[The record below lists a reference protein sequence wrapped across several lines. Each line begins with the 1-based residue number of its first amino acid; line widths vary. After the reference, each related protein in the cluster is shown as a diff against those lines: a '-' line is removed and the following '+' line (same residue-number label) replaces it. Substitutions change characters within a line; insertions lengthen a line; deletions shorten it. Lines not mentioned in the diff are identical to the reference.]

1 MKTQDASSSIK
12 EHRERLTRLLN
23 SISQTVRDVAFD
35 LPTEFDVE
43 GVYIIS
49 TPDDKEMVYTGRT
62 KTKSVTGRVQDHRRI
77 NTGSD
82 LKGMLKTHKS
92 YPQETDDYKVRCI
105 EIIDPRE
112 RTFFEYFVIGVLK
125 PAFNK

>member
-43 GVYIIS
+43 GVS
-49 TPDDKEMVYTGRT
+49 R
-62 KTKSVTGRVQDHRRI
+62 
-77 NTGSD
+77 
-82 LKGMLKTHKS
+82 
-92 YPQETDDYKVRCI
+92 
-105 EIIDPRE
+105 
-112 RTFFEYFVIGVLK
+112 
-125 PAFNK
+125 